1 MKVWKLCDKCEFR
14 TQKVLHSLTYQQ
26 RIIFLISTLDFLTLI
41 HLSRVFR
48 NTELRDQDKAHNTW
62 DLEVNSETLYSE
74 TGKKVFHFLKS
85 VNAFQKKYTYLHL
98 HSNILND
105 VNFGLEP
112 KISTQ
117 FEFYLKTLP

>member
-1 MKVWKLCDKCEFR
+1 MYSTPKWKFGNSVTSVNLEY
-14 TQKVLHSLTYQQ
+14 KVLHSLTYQQ

-74 TGKKVFHFLKS
+74 TEKKVFF
-85 VNAFQKKYTYLHL
+85 F
-98 HSNILND
+98 
-105 VNFGLEP
+105 
-112 KISTQ
+112 
-117 FEFYLKTLP
+117 

>member
-48 NTELRDQDKAHNTW
+48 NTELRDQNKAHNTW

-74 TGKKVFHFLKS
+74 TGKKVFHLTEISECISEEVYLFAPSLK
-85 VNAFQKKYTYLHL
+85 Y
-98 HSNILND
+98 
-105 VNFGLEP
+105 P
-112 KISTQ
+112 
-117 FEFYLKTLP
+117 